1 MHNGIIQGLHLDQ
14 KSFQVLQGN
23 TPPMGFQFGQGFGI
37 GGKRKPTHG
46 HFKSVLFKIG
56 PSFDH
61 RPYGCQTGHQRA
73 VVQQGTSNHAGG
85 HQE

>member
-1 MHNGIIQGLHLDQ
+1 MFFSGERRGFVQQGI
-14 KSFQVLQGN
+14 
-23 TPPMGFQFGQGFGI
+23 FGEFSL
-37 GGKRKPTHG
+37 GGKRKSTHG

-61 RPYGCQTGHQRA
+61 GAHGRQTRHQRA